1 MISISSVALI
11 EYRNNFCYTLV
22 EEWFANCIVVRVIFV
37 IITKHYI
44 VISAKSL
51 VCLTVHQI
59 KLIPNI
65 EDLAFFIRDDVRGI
79 PTGAI
84 LEK

>member
-37 IITKHYI
+37 IITKHNI
-44 VISAKSL
+44 IISAKSF
-51 VCLTVHQI
+51 VRFTVHQV

-65 EDLAFFIRDDVRGI
+65 EDLAFFIRHDIGGI
-79 PTGAI
+79 PTGTI